1 MNLLASL
8 AYGLSDWLLQRH
20 NERTSIQ
27 TPEQAQARLREV
39 FADIKN
45 DWRNTVGREHSAR
58 LGPLIHY
65 FLIAQLRTVDASLP
79 GLLEDVGTEEV
90 ARHIVRII
98 YASGTH
104 GKEEITAA
112 LSWLPSDLPEK
123 S

>member
-8 AYGLSDWLLQRH
+8 AHGLSDWLLQRH
-20 NERTSIQ
+20 NERVSNQ
-27 TPEQAQARLREV
+27 TPEQAQARLRKV
-39 FADIKN
+39 FADIEN
-45 DWRNTVGREHSAR
+45 DWRNAVRRERSAR

-65 FLIAQLRTVDASLP
+65 FLIAQLRTVDANLP

-90 ARHIVRII
+90 ARHIFQMI

-112 LSWLPSDLPEK
+112 LSWLPSDAPEK